1 MEGNLCMRTVDGS
14 ANSWLGLEGKVCAV
28 TGAASGIGAEI
39 ARRLAN
45 AGAPVALLDR
55 DFDHALEVTADI
67 ERSGGQAVAI
77 SCDVADKHNVERAA
91 VEVERTFGPC
101 EVLVNNAATL
111 YPGAIMDA
119 DLDRWRQLMDVNIGG
134 YLLCAQIFGR
144 QMMAVGGGSMV
155 HVGSLSGQVPQAFS
169 GPYSVSKAGVAMLS
183 RLLAVELGDH
193 HIRSNL
199 VSPGMVRTAMTEM
212 IYRDPVALRKR
223 EAIVPARRIG
233 SAPDLAE
240 VVLFLASKRSAYING
255 QDIVVDGGLST
266 AWLTLV
272 PRPGFERTDAAAEGE
287 SA

>member
-1 MEGNLCMRTVDGS
+1 MQLVNGSTDG
-14 ANSWLGLEGKVCAV
+14 WLALKGKVCVV

-39 ARRLAN
+39 ARRLAD
-45 AGAPVALLDR
+45 AGAAVALLDR
-55 DFDHALEVTADI
+55 DVDNAVRVAAEI
-67 ERSGGQAVAI
+67 ERSGARAVAV
-77 SCDVADKHNVERAA
+77 SCDVADKANVEQAA
-91 VEVERTFGPC
+91 VKVEQYLGPC
-101 EVLVNNAATL
+101 DVLVNNAATL

-134 YLLCAQIFGR
+134 YLLCAQVFGR

-199 VSPGMVRTAMTEM
+199 VSPGMVRTAMTET
-212 IYRDPVALRKR
+212 IYQNADALRRR

-233 SAPDLAE
+233 SASDLAE
-240 VVLFLASKRSAYING
+240 VVLFLASDRSAYING

-272 PRPGFERTDAAAEGE
+272 PRPGFERADTAAEGDG
-287 SA
+287 AQ